1 MSPGSNGYLVSD
13 DFNIFVIS
21 DGTGKT
27 AHTVVEA
34 ALAQFELPR
43 VNVLRFTHVKNK
55 EEIYSIFD
63 MVRHQKDIV
72 VYTIVNEDFA
82 QTIMAEALSHNILAI
97 DLLGPI
103 VNVLKKISSRKPR
116 GEPGLL
122 RRMEGEAISRV
133 EAVEYAMEK
142 STGFNLKSLGEAD
155 VILLTMWYPHRDEF
169 IFSLAEKGIKCCFLM
184 LDPDMPLPL
193 NLEEAVGKNTG
204 KTIIG
209 LSMEP
214 EYLSA
219 LRKERINALGLYQM
233 NPRSDIDIVK
243 REIDFIQQIYERL
256 SCAVIDI
263 TNLSSKDVVKLI
275 VNHIKNEREVAE

>member
-1 MSPGSNGYLVSD
+1 MNSSSKGYLISD

-43 VNVLRFTHVKNK
+43 VHVLRFTHIKNK

-63 MVRHQKDIV
+63 MVRHHKDVV

-82 QTIMAEALSHNILAI
+82 QAVMAEALSHNILAVN
-97 DLLGPI
+97 LLGPI

-122 RRMEGEAISRV
+122 RRLEGDALSRA

-142 STGFNLKSLGEAD
+142 STGFNLRSLGEAD
-155 VILLTMWYPHRDEF
+155 VILLTMCYPHRDEF

-184 LDPDMPLPL
+184 LDPDIPLPL

-204 KTIIG
+204 KTLIG
-209 LSMEP
+209 LRMEP
-214 EYLSA
+214 VYLSA

-233 NPRSDIDIVK
+233 TPRADIELVK
-243 REIDFIQQIYERL
+243 REIGFIQRIYERL
-256 SCAVIDI
+256 NCAVIDI
-263 TNLSSKDVVKLI
+263 THLSSKDVVKLI
-275 VNHIKNEREVAE
+275 MEHIKNEREVAE